1 MPEEEFGSPFEPAI
15 AARATLLGAF
25 SISSGSH
32 TAGPWPRPSAKRL
45 CELVLVSQGR
55 RVTRDLACEALFP
68 DLGPDKA
75 ARALVK
81 ALSMARGVLLGLG
94 KPGAGLIQ
102 ADRVHIWASPE
113 PVLDIDLERHEKS
126 LRSALAMAPG
136 QSRDDRLLG
145 ALEEDDKELLA
156 DQPYSDWAIRP
167 RERLEALRQQARLCL
182 ARDRAGGTGRA
193 NGESVVEAW
202 ESCLLHDPACEEAA
216 GGLIRA
222 YSAHGQHQLVAR
234 TYELCRATLD
244 ELGLRPS
251 PALEEI
257 HTNATFGRGPDRRL
271 LTVPH
276 PPAGALSWPATAR
289 EERKTVSVLFAGV
302 TPTKGDNGQDPE
314 DLHKV
319 VAESLAMVINEVEG
333 LGGTV
338 ISVSGT
344 GLQALFGAPETHE
357 DDPERAVRAA
367 FRAMSAQSAAS
378 SPICLRIG
386 VETGPVV
393 VGPIRAGARN
403 DYGAVGAVVAAAAAL
418 QSLARP
424 ASVLVGPATRAVT
437 ERLFDWGPC
446 EQVVVPA
453 ETKPLAASYLEQ
465 PKARSPRRQPR
476 LGGRGPVVGRKAE
489 LSVLA
494 TALQDLGAGRGSL
507 VLVVGEPGLGKTR
520 LVQECRK
527 RFMASAEARSG
538 GSPLWLE
545 GRCASYA
552 ATTPYSLYQHL
563 LAGWAGVAPDQ
574 EQTVVARALEQA
586 LRAAMGGGEDLWPIL
601 ARMMGLSTAPGLARM
616 TPQELQRETFAAVRS
631 VVARLISFGPTV
643 LALEDLH
650 WADPT
655 SLRLTE
661 DLATLASEGPL
672 LVLATTRPDA
682 RAELAGFESKGARE
696 ATISQHRVE
705 LGPLTKDAERD
716 LARMLVGDDA
726 GQDVLDNMLRG
737 VEGNPLVLEER
748 YFSMVETG
756 ALVRDEGRWRV
767 APSVGP
773 PVPEVLERLV
783 RSRADRLTPAAQE
796 VLRTASVLGQELGLP
811 LLSALCPEGD
821 QLCAALEELSGAGLL
836 QEVPNAPEP
845 TYRFRH
851 ALIQEATYGGM
862 LRPERRQLHG
872 RAAWALEGLSPGRLA
887 EVAPV
892 LGRHYAAA
900 GEPERAV
907 HYFELAGD
915 NAVEAFAND
924 EAVTSFRAGMAVA
937 DQQGPSNEA
946 MARTAVALRAKLAQ
960 VLWHTGRAS
969 EAREVLGEAIR
980 LAGPGDPVQR
990 ARLKTLL
997 GRVESDERL
1006 FDTSLATLD
1015 AAQELIGEKP
1025 SSQDEAVVDQ
1035 WLELMLHG
1043 RANLLLHRQEPEQAM
1058 AALSAARPVVE
1069 ATGAPDRRQVFYW
1082 LVSWQRALQNR
1093 YCMDREILAN
1103 ARRAVA
1109 IATENA
1115 CDPTEIAWR
1124 ACGLGLWLTLH
1135 GELVDAQE
1143 QLESSLAVAERSG
1156 NTTLRAASM
1165 VYLAQTAQRR
1175 HDAEAVRSLAPHAAT
1190 ASEVAGIA
1198 QLQAWATACLV
1209 WLAWQDQEPS
1219 KVAVLAEGTEDLL
1232 RTAVGGFMFWK
1243 WVYLWPVVAMHLCE
1257 GKVAEAVAAG
1267 LQMLEPSQQR
1277 LPDELESLLEAA
1289 VTAWTSENADLAG
1302 RELARALEVAH
1313 DLDFF

>member
-1 MPEEEFGSPFEPAI
+1 MPGEESGGPCEPAI
-15 AARATLLGAF
+15 AVRATLLGAF

-32 TAGPWPRPSAKRL
+32 IAGPWPRPSAKRL
-45 CELVLVSQGR
+45 CELVLVLPGR

-75 ARALVK
+75 SRALVK
-81 ALSMARGVLLGLG
+81 ALSMARGVLSGLG
-94 KPGAGLIQ
+94 KAEAGLIQ
-102 ADRVHIWASPE
+102 ADRVNIWAPPE
-113 PVLDIDLERHEKS
+113 PVLEIDLERHEKE
-126 LRSALAMAPG
+126 LRNALAMAPG
-136 QSRDDRLLG
+136 QSRDDRLVG
-145 ALEEDDKELLA
+145 ALEDDDKDLLA
-156 DQPYSDWAIRP
+156 DEPYSDWAIRP
-167 RERLEALRQQARLCL
+167 RERLEAVRQQARLSL
-182 ARDRAGGTGRA
+182 ARDRAGGAGCASR
-193 NGESVVEAW
+193 ELVVGAW

-216 GGLIRA
+216 GALIRA
-222 YSAHGQHQLVAR
+222 YSAHGQHQLVVR
-234 TYELCRATLD
+234 TYEACRAALD

-251 PALEEI
+251 PELEEI
-257 HTNATFGRGPDRRL
+257 HANATFGRGPDPRL

-276 PPAGALSWPATAR
+276 PPAGAPSSPATAR
-289 EERKTVSVLFAGV
+289 HERKTVSVLFAGV
-302 TPTKGDNGQDPE
+302 TLPTGANGQDPE
-314 DLHKV
+314 DLHKA
-319 VAESLAMVINEVEG
+319 VAESLAMVVNEVES

-338 ISVSGT
+338 ISVSGG

-367 FRAMSAQSAAS
+367 FRAMSSQSAAA
-378 SPICLRIG
+378 SPLCLRIG

-418 QSLARP
+418 ESLARP

-437 ERLFDWGPC
+437 EGLFKWGPC

-453 ETKPLAASYLEQ
+453 GTEPLAASYLEQ
-465 PKARSPRRQPR
+465 PRARSPRRQPR
-476 LGGRGPVVGRKAE
+476 LGGRGPLVGRRAE

-494 TALQDLGAGRGSL
+494 TALRDLGEGRGSL

-520 LVQECRK
+520 LVQECRE
-527 RFMASAEARSG
+527 RLMASAKPGTG
-538 GSPLWLE
+538 GPPLWLE

-574 EQTVVARALEQA
+574 DQTVVAPALERALGA
-586 LRAAMGGGEDLWPIL
+586 SMGGKDLWPIL
-601 ARMMGLSTAPGLARM
+601 ARMMGLSTGPGLARM
-616 TPQELQRETFAAVRS
+616 TPQELQRETFTAVRALVS
-631 VVARLISFGPTV
+631 RLISLGPTV
-643 LALEDLH
+643 LVLEDLH

-661 DLATLASEGPL
+661 DLATLANDGPL

-682 RAELAGFESKGARE
+682 RAGLPGLENSLVKE
-696 ATISQHRVE
+696 ATISRHRVE
-705 LGPLTKDAERD
+705 LGPLVKDAERD

-726 GQDVLDNMLRG
+726 GQDVLDNVLRG

-756 ALVRDEGRWRV
+756 ALVREQGRWRV
-767 APSVGP
+767 APSMGP

-783 RSRADRLTPAAQE
+783 RSRADRLTPAAQD
-796 VLRTASVLGQELGLP
+796 VLRAASVLGQELGLP

-821 QLCAALEELSGAGLL
+821 QLGAALEELSSAGLL
-836 QEVPNAPEP
+836 QEVPKAPEP

-892 LGRHYAAA
+892 LGRHFAAA

-915 NAVEAFAND
+915 HAVEAFAND
-924 EAVTSFRAGMAVA
+924 EAVTSFRAGIGVA

-946 MARTAVALRAKLAQ
+946 MARTAIALRAKLAQ
-960 VLWHTGRAS
+960 VFWHTGRAS
-969 EAREVLGEAIR
+969 EAREALDEAIR
-980 LAGPGDPVQR
+980 LAGPGDVAQR
-990 ARLKTLL
+990 AHLKILL

-1015 AAQELIGEKP
+1015 AAQDLIGEQP
-1025 SSQDEAVVDQ
+1025 SYRDDAAVDQ

-1043 RANLLLHRQEPEQAM
+1043 RANLLLHRQEPELAL

-1093 YCMDREILAN
+1093 YRIDDEILAN

-1135 GELVDAQE
+1135 GEPGDAQE

-1156 NTTLRAASM
+1156 NTTLRAASL
-1165 VYLAQTAQRR
+1165 VYLAQAAQRR
-1175 HDAEAVRSLAPHAAT
+1175 HDAEAVRSLAPRAAT

-1198 QLQAWATACLV
+1198 QLRAWANSCLV

-1243 WVYLWPVVAMHLCE
+1243 WVYLWPVVAMHLGE
-1257 GKVAEAVAAG
+1257 GKVAKAVAAG

-1277 LPDELESLLEAA
+1277 LPDELESLLESA
-1289 VTAWTSENADLAG
+1289 VAAWTSEKANLAG